1 MQSFAKGRWLAGLFI
16 AYTLGVLV
24 LASWLASHPL
34 QERRLFL
41 REPGLHYLGES
52 PAEREAALELALQQ
66 PADMDF
72 VDYHD
77 RFLSRLDLV
86 ALDGSIRVGPDQ
98 VIDYHQLPDFG
109 AIEHIPTRKQA
120 FFDYL
125 RPAVEYQN
133 QLIRERRLILK
144 GIEIRLA
151 QGAPLTPT
159 QERYMGLVR
168 ERYRIDAQLSD
179 AEALALLI
187 RRMDTIPV
195 SMVLAQ
201 AALESAWG
209 QSRFAREGNNLFGQ
223 WCFSKGCG
231 MVPAARVE
239 GASHEVARFD
249 SINEAVAAYFENIN
263 AFHRYSG
270 IRDIRE
276 AARQAGRPLR
286 GYDMVAGLESY
297 SSRGADY
304 IRELRHLIRSNK
316 LE

>member
-1 MQSFAKGRWLAGLFI
+1 MQSSVKGRWLAGLFI
-16 AYTLGVLV
+16 AYTFGLLV
-24 LASWLASHPL
+24 LAHWLANHPL
-34 QERRLFL
+34 QERSLFL

-66 PADMDF
+66 PADMNF

-77 RFLSRLDLV
+77 RFLTRLDLV

-109 AIEHIPTRKQA
+109 AIEHIPTRKRA

-144 GIEIRLA
+144 GIEIRLT
-151 QGAPLTPT
+151 QGAGLTPT
-159 QERYMGLVR
+159 QTRYMGLVR
-168 ERYRIDAQLSD
+168 QRYRIDPQLTD
-179 AEALALLI
+179 TEALALLM

-231 MVPAARVE
+231 LVPGARTN
-239 GASHEVARFD
+239 GASHEVKRFD
-249 SINEAVAAYFENIN
+249 SVAEAVSAYFENIN
-263 AFHRYSG
+263 AYYRYSG

-276 AARQAGRPLR
+276 AARKAGRPLL

-297 SSRGADY
+297 SSRGQDY
-304 IRELRHLIRSNK
+304 IRELRHIIRSNK